1 MTTKIATVTITE
13 DVRAAGTILYAGT
26 YRVEM
31 PVDYEPAAVTGEDI
45 LLDDAV
51 WIVAEEGMREYD
63 ALRDEAEALLDDLY
77 PEAEEGTLEADE
89 RPKAMGDALANS
101 WVEGMTARQWADA
114 AARRLGVVDGE

>member
-13 DVRAAGTILYAGT
+13 DVQAAGTTLYAGT

-31 PVDYEPAAVTGEDI
+31 PTDYAPAAVTGEDI
-45 LLDDAV
+45 LLDDALR
-51 WIVAEEGMREYD
+51 IVDGEAEYD

-77 PEAEEGTLEADE
+77 PKAEEGTLEADE

>member
-13 DVRAAGTILYAGT
+13 DVQVAGTTLYAGT

-31 PVDYEPAAVTGEDI
+31 PTDYNPAIVTGEDI
-45 LLDDAV
+45 LLDDAL

-101 WVEGMTARQWADA
+101 WVEGMSARQWADA